1 MDVCELICCRNTF
14 AASYILRVVTGSV
27 CGLDSFPVPQRGS
40 CACVQNT
47 TDAPRG
53 TQLNSSRVSRKPPKT
68 SGVRCSGSVDTS
80 VSSTRL
86 HAQACVET
94 CDVRAHSKSSSTPIC
109 DRERGGRRE
118 RPSCRWGRPFSSAHP
133 AQRSIRT
140 RARECT
146 PSNPFLPAPTTLSPL
161 ATASTPSFSV
171 SVPTPEA
178 STPWPELGLR
188 SAPRA
193 VDNALAHHRFY
204 L

>member
-1 MDVCELICCRNTF
+1 VCK
-14 AASYILRVVTGSV
+14 Y
-27 CGLDSFPVPQRGS
+27 
-40 CACVQNT
+40 NT

-53 TQLNSSRVSRKPPKT
+53 TQLNSSRMSRKPLKT
-68 SGVRCSGSVDTS
+68 SDVRRSGSVNTS
-80 VSSTRL
+80 VSGTRL
-86 HAQACVET
+86 HAQACIET
-94 CDVRAHSKSSSTPIC
+94 RDVRVHSKSSSTPIC

-133 AQRSIRT
+133 AQRSIHT
-140 RARECT
+140 RARQCT
-146 PSNPFLPAPTTLSPL
+146 PSNPVSPAPTTRPPL

-171 SVPTPEA
+171 SAPTPEA

-193 VDNALAHHRFY
+193 VDNALAHHHFY